1 MIDCIIWSKNRAC
14 QLDLLLRSIKDN
26 FSFLDNIHVLYTF
39 DNMFFGEGYKKL
51 IIKFPYVTFHKETI
65 FKQDNM
71 AIFNSFKTKYCM
83 AFVDD
88 NVVHNKIDIYEFVR
102 ALRILDFA
110 PEIHALNLRLRKD
123 MTYNHPQDRHY
134 PLPNFI
140 KTEPYLLWSWLL
152 MEPMNEW
159 GYPCATDSYVYRTK
173 RYQEYCN
180 NFEYTFS
187 GTLEGQMSSHRI
199 IEEPLMLGLPEPK
212 IMCIP
217 NNMVQVGHNKHGMNR
232 LYSVEVLNKK
242 YLNGFIIDT
251 KNIYGFKNNAPHQ
264 EIPFQFIK
272 E

>member
-1 MIDCIIWSKNRAC
+1 MIDCVIWSKNRAS
-14 QLDLLLRSIKDN
+14 QVDLLLRSIKDN

-39 DNMFFGEGYKKL
+39 DTPILKQGYKKL
-51 IIKFPYVTFHKETI
+51 ISKFPKVTFHRETI

-88 NVVHNKIDIYEFVR
+88 NVVHNRIDIYEFVR
-102 ALRILDFA
+102 ALRIFDFS
-110 PEIHALNLRLRKD
+110 PEVHVLNLRLRED
-123 MTYNHPQDRHY
+123 MTYNHPQDCHY
-134 PLPNFI
+134 PLPNFMQTI
-140 KTEPYLLWSWLL
+140 PYLLWNWTV
-152 MEPMNEW
+152 MESMNEW
-159 GYPCATDSYVYRTK
+159 GYPCAVDSYVYRTK

-187 GTLEGQMSSHRI
+187 GPLEGQMSSHRVYD
-199 IEEPLMLGLPEPK
+199 EPLMLGLPEPK

-217 NNMVQVGHNKHGMNR
+217 NNIVQSGYNKHGMNQ
-232 LYSVEVLNKK
+232 LYSVEELNKK
-242 YLNGFIIDT
+242 YLEGFIIDT